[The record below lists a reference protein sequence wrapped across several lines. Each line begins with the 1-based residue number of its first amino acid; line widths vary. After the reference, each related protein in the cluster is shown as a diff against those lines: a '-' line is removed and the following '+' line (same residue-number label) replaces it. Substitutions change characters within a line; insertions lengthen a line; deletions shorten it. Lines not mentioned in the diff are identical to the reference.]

1 MSSSSPVEHHPDGI
15 LFIVSGPSGA
25 GKTSLI
31 EHVRENARPLG
42 VDLYFSVSHT
52 TRKPREGELDGREYH
67 FVSEQR
73 FVEMTE
79 AGEFLEWAHVHD
91 RRYGTA
97 RAEVQ
102 SRLQEG
108 QDVIL
113 DIDVQ
118 GARIIDSDPLLKPH
132 SLSVFVFP
140 PSFEELRNRL
150 LKRGLNSEEE
160 VESRLGNALHEVEQG
175 LSFYDYVI
183 INDEFDVAAR
193 SLEAAVVARKLKSS
207 SSIQRLHNMAL
218 EFKETFQNG

>member
-1 MSSSSPVEHHPDGI
+1 MSSNYPRGEHPDGI

-31 EHVRENARPLG
+31 EHVRESVRPLG

-52 TRKPREGELDGREYH
+52 TRRPREGEVDGREYH
-67 FVSEQR
+67 FVSEDQ
-73 FVEMTE
+73 FSQMVDS
-79 AGEFLEWAHVHD
+79 GEFLEWAHVHD

-97 RAEVQ
+97 KSEVQ
-102 SRLQEG
+102 SRLERG

-118 GARIIDSDPLLKPH
+118 GARIIASDPLLTPH

-140 PSFEELRNRL
+140 PSFEELRHRL
-150 LKRGLNSEEE
+150 ASRGLNSEDEIE
-160 VESRLGNALHEVEQG
+160 MRLDKALHEVEQG

-183 INDEFDVAAR
+183 INDVFELAAR
-193 SLEAAVVARKLKSS
+193 SLEAAVIARRLKSS
-207 SSIQRLHNMAL
+207 SSIQRLHEMAR
-218 EFKETFQNG
+218 EFKETHQNG